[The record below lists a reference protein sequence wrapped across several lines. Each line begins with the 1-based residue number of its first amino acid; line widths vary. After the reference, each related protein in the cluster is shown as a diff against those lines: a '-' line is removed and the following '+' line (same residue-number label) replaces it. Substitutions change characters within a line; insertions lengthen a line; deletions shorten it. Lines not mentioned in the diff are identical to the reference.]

1 MMMMMMM
8 MNCFCGVIDERIL
21 CSLVSSRDHF
31 QRSSLSLT
39 SNMVQARFEPGQN
52 LIWGFAKWCW
62 AVVTT
67 TTPLTT
73 TPHSWICCI
82 KLNNS
87 NSRNWVCH
95 TRRDNLINYL
105 TSTFTYS
112 LTNGRWKPFRYSRY
126 VIQINIINIQDFF
139 IFITA
144 RESFILKELYLRAV
158 ISENNFL
165 CNRLIS
171 SNERCSIQIKLI
183 K

>member
-1 MMMMMMM
+1 MTFSGMTDQ
-8 MNCFCGVIDERIL
+8 GIA

-31 QRSSLSLT
+31 QRFSPSLI
-39 SNMVQARFEPGQN
+39 SNMVQARFEPGHS
-52 LIWGFAKWCW
+52 LSWVYAKWYW

-67 TTPLTT
+67 TTLLTT
-73 TPHSWICCI
+73 TPHSWICWI

-95 TRRDNLINYL
+95 TRRDNWINYL

-112 LTNGRWKPFRYSRY
+112 ITNRRWKPFRSSRY
-126 VIQINIINIQDFF
+126 VIQINKYLRLLYLHYSQ
-139 IFITA
+139 
-144 RESFILKELYLRAV
+144 RMSYYVLVRKKFILKELYQKAV
-158 ISENNFL
+158 ISENNVQ
-165 CNRLIS
+165 CNSLIS